1 MPKSDQLV
9 VPSNA
14 PVTFPDWIRSVCL
27 KLGDKVVLDISGEIR
42 TAVELDYRTDCYAAG
57 FTSLHL
63 TPGDHVGV
71 MMQNSIE
78 NIEVWFGIQKAGL
91 VEVPIHTA
99 SRGGLLQY
107 LLDHADVKA
116 LVVDESLLDRVL
128 EILDSLPKLEHLI
141 VNSAA
146 APQVGSGSIASHHL
160 PELFQDSAPP
170 QLQLSTLS
178 TAVILHTSGTTGPP
192 KGVVLSQG
200 AVLHLTRHIVWLMD
214 YVSSDRLY
222 TTFPLFHNNAKYTSV
237 TAALECGG
245 SLVMDRKFSASG
257 FWSTCREKEVTAFN
271 YMGAMLMM
279 LHKQELKEDDFLNPV
294 RTAFGA
300 PCPVHIWEDFENR
313 FGLSLVEV
321 YGMTESPMACET
333 RLERRKIGT
342 AGQESTAYQVMI
354 ADEDD
359 KPVEPGVPGEILI
372 RPKTPNAIFSSYYKR
387 HEDTVEAWR
396 NLWFHTGDQGSMDDE
411 GFLTFI
417 DRKKDCI
424 RRRGENISSWE
435 VESAVNSFSGVV
447 ESAAYGVASE
457 LSEAEVMV
465 AVVPR
470 NNDSFD
476 CSELILHCRAEMSD
490 HAVPRYIRVVDELP
504 KNHAQRVEKY
514 RLREEGLTPDAWDRL
529 KEEALG

>member
-1 MPKSDQLV
+1 MPKSDRLI
-9 VPSNA
+9 VPADS
-14 PVTFPDWIRSVCL
+14 PSTFPEWIRSSCL
-27 KLGDKVVLDISGEIR
+27 KLGEKIVLDVCGQTR
-42 TAVELDYRTDCYAAG
+42 TAAELDYRTDCYAAG
-57 FTSLHL
+57 LASLGL
-63 TPGDHVGV
+63 APGDHVGV

-78 NIEVWFGIQKAGL
+78 NIEAWFGIQKAGL
-91 VEVPIHTA
+91 VEVPVHTA

-107 LLDHADVKA
+107 LLDHGDVKA
-116 LVVDESLLDRVL
+116 LVVDESLLSRVV

-141 VNSAA
+141 VNS
-146 APQVGSGSIASHHL
+146 GSVPEPVTGNVASHNL
-160 PELFQDSAPP
+160 TDLFQESAPP
-170 QLQLSTLS
+170 ELQLSALT

-192 KGVVLSQG
+192 KGVVLSHG

-257 FWSTCREKEVTAFN
+257 FWSTCREKDITAFN

-279 LHKQELKEDDFLNPV
+279 LHKQESKADDVLNPV

-300 PCPVHIWEDFENR
+300 PCPVHIWEDFESR

-321 YGMTESPMACET
+321 YGMTEAPMACET
-333 RLERRKIGT
+333 RLENRKIGT
-342 AGQESTAYQVMI
+342 AGQESTTYQVMV
-354 ADEDD
+354 ADEEDQ
-359 KPVEPGVPGEILI
+359 PVEPGVPGEILI
-372 RPKTPNAIFSSYYKR
+372 RPKAPNAIFSSYYKR
-387 HEDTVEAWR
+387 EEDTVEAWR
-396 NLWFHTGDQGSMDDE
+396 NLWFHTGDQGSMDSE

-435 VESAVNSFSGVV
+435 VESAINSFSEVV
-447 ESAAYGVASE
+447 ESAAYGVASD

-465 AVVPR
+465 ALVPR
-470 NNDSFD
+470 NTGSFD
-476 CSELILHCRAEMSD
+476 CAELILHCRGEMSD
-490 HAVPRYIRVVDELP
+490 HAIPRYVRIVDELP

-514 RLREEGLTPDAWDRL
+514 RLREEGLTADTWDRMA
-529 KEEALG
+529 EEKSG